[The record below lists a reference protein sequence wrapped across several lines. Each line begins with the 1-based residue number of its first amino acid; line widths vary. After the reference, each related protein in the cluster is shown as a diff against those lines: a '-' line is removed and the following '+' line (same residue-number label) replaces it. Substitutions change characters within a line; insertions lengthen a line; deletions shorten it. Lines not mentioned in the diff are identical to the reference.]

1 MRRRLSCNY
10 PDHNKAKQSKI
21 TKMPP
26 KGANLLEYSDE
37 GRNILSKLSS
47 APLEGFATHTVDTSI
62 NEFMKDATTT
72 VEKGRDYLLW
82 HLLNVEETLE
92 DVAENAII
100 DGGYDEGI
108 DAYIIDFEEK
118 IIRLFQSKYG
128 ISHSIGE
135 IDKFVQDVERLKE
148 KEQSK
153 LKRDELQY
161 LWKHLNDKKMKVELV
176 YITDQFVDDYQNDK
190 VKVMGRQQVYETL
203 WERVKKPA
211 KGQNASLRILKQPL
225 EHKNCKVCVVSAFD
239 LAELV
244 EKNEH
249 YIFESNIRKHLG
261 GKGSIN
267 KKISK
272 TLEDDPHNFFEWN
285 NGITITV
292 DDVSIKNN
300 ELFLKGA
307 QIVNG
312 AQTSK
317 SILDKKN
324 KANNIDAE
332 VLVTVIKTK
341 DEEHQRKI
349 TKYRNSQNA
358 VKGKDYVSLQ
368 DYFIS
373 IHQQLTRF
381 NYCFE
386 HQQGYWMNLKP
397 SDRVKF
403 QGHEMFNRYLPEV
416 KDRFRIKDDS
426 AIASFVSYFIQKPNE
441 VYGGISKYLPNGSK
455 YEAVFNDELECNCRY
470 FLFPHLIREFAKHQ
484 LGYDRKSAQNKNK
497 RYAQSLFVAVT
508 ARIIHKNILRNNEDF
523 KNDIVEL
530 EKIIQNF
537 GLCEKILRVTDR
549 VVTKF
554 LEDSA
559 VESKIE
565 ESGTAHNFFSNN
577 VYSNEMLKIIDR
589 KISQESEEIDFIKK
603 TISDI

>member
-1 MRRRLSCNY
+1 
-10 PDHNKAKQSKI
+10 
-21 TKMPP
+21 MPP
-26 KGANLLEYSDE
+26 KGTNLLEYSE
-37 GRNILSKLSS
+37 QGRDILSKFSS
-47 APLEGFATHTVDTSI
+47 APLEGFATHSVDVSI
-62 NEFMKDATTT
+62 SEFMKDSNTT

-82 HLLNVEETLE
+82 HLINVEEVLQ
-92 DVAENAII
+92 DIAENAII

-108 DAYIIDFEEK
+108 DAYLIDSDEK
-118 IIRLFQSKYG
+118 RIRLFQSKYG
-128 ISHSIGE
+128 SAHSIGA
-135 IDKFVQDVERLKE
+135 IDQFVQDVSRLKE

-161 LWKHLNDKKMKVELV
+161 LWKILNDKKMKVDLV
-176 YITDQFVDDYQNDK
+176 YITDQCVDDYQNDK
-190 VKVMGRQQVYETL
+190 VRVMGKQQVYQTL
-203 WERVKKPA
+203 WERIKKPA
-211 KGQNASLRILKQPL
+211 RGQNASLRILKQPL

-267 KKISK
+267 KKIST

-300 ELFLKGA
+300 ELYLKGA

-317 SILDKKN
+317 SILDKKK
-324 KANNIDAE
+324 KANNVDAE

-368 DYFIS
+368 DYFVS
-373 IHQQLTRF
+373 IHHMLATRLD
-381 NYCFE
+381 YCFE
-386 HQQGYWMNLKP
+386 HQQGLWLNLSVAEKA
-397 SDRVKF
+397 KF
-403 QGHEMFNRYLPEV
+403 QGNEMYNKYLPDT
-416 KDRFRIKDDS
+416 KDRCRIKDDS
-426 AIASFVSYFIQKPNE
+426 AIASFVSYFVQKPNE
-441 VYGGISKYLPNGSK
+441 VYGGIAKYLPNGAK
-455 YEAVFNDELECNCRY
+455 YENVFDDELECDYRY
-470 FLFPHLIREFAKHQ
+470 FLFPHLIREFAKNQ
-484 LGYDRKSAQNKNK
+484 LGYDRKSTQNKNK

-508 ARIIHKNILRNNEDF
+508 ARIIHKNILAKHDDF
-523 KNDIVEL
+523 KSDITEL
-530 EKIIQNF
+530 EKIMKNF
-537 GLCEKILRVTDR
+537 RLCEKILHVADK

-559 VESKIE
+559 VETKIE
-565 ESGTAHNFFSNN
+565 ESNTAHNFFSNQ
-577 VYSNEMLKIIDR
+577 VYGNDMLKIIDR
-589 KISQESEEIDFIKK
+589 KICQEAEDIGFIKK
-603 TISDI
+603 TVFGI

>member
-1 MRRRLSCNY
+1 
-10 PDHNKAKQSKI
+10 
-21 TKMPP
+21 MPP
-26 KGANLLEYSDE
+26 KGANLLEYSEE
-37 GRNILSKLSS
+37 GRNILSKFTN
-47 APLEGFATHTVDTSI
+47 APLEGFATHAVDVSI
-62 NEFMKDATTT
+62 SEFMKDSTTT

-82 HLLNVEETLE
+82 HLINVEGVLE
-92 DVAENAII
+92 DSAENAII

-108 DAYIIDFEEK
+108 DAYLLDSEEK
-118 IIRLFQSKYG
+118 KIRLFQSKFG
-128 ISHSIGE
+128 SSHSIGE
-135 IDKFVQDVERLKE
+135 VDQFVQDVIRLKE

-153 LKRDELQY
+153 LKRNELQY
-161 LWKHLNDKKMKVELV
+161 LWKILNDKKMKLELV

-190 VKVMGRQQVYETL
+190 VRVMGRQQVYETL
-203 WERVKKPA
+203 WERIKKPA
-211 KGQNASLRILKQPL
+211 KGQNANLRILKQPL

-272 TLEDDPHNFFEWN
+272 TLEEDPQNFFEWN

-292 DDVSIKNN
+292 DDISIKNN

-317 SILDKKN
+317 SILDKKK
-324 KANNIDAE
+324 KANNVDAE
-332 VLVTVIKTK
+332 VLVTIIKTK
-341 DEEHQRKI
+341 DEEHQRKN

-373 IHQQLTRF
+373 IHHMLARF

-386 HQQGYWMNLKP
+386 HQQGLWLNLAP
-397 SDRVKF
+397 SEKINF
-403 QGHEMFNRYLPEV
+403 QGDETFNKYLPDV
-416 KDRFRIKDDS
+416 KDRSRIKDDS

-455 YEAVFNDELECNCRY
+455 YETVFNDELECDYRY

-484 LGYDRKSAQNKNK
+484 LGYDRKNNQNKNK

-508 ARIIHKNILRNNEDF
+508 ARIIHKNILQKNDDY
-523 KNDIVEL
+523 KNDIIEL

-537 GLCEKILRVTDR
+537 GLSEKILRVTDR
-549 VVTKF
+549 VITKF

-565 ESGTAHNFFSNN
+565 ESNTAHNFFSNN

-589 KISQESEEIDFIKK
+589 KISQESEEIKFIKK
-603 TISDI
+603 TIFGI

>member
-1 MRRRLSCNY
+1 
-10 PDHNKAKQSKI
+10 
-21 TKMPP
+21 MPP
-26 KGANLLEYSDE
+26 KGANLLEYSEE
-37 GRNILSKLSS
+37 GRNILSKFTN
-47 APLEGFATHTVDTSI
+47 APLEGFATHAVDVSI
-62 NEFMKDATTT
+62 SEFMKDSTTT

-82 HLLNVEETLE
+82 HLINVEGVLE
-92 DVAENAII
+92 DSAENAII

-108 DAYIIDFEEK
+108 DAYLLDSEEK
-118 IIRLFQSKYG
+118 KIRLFQSKFG
-128 ISHSIGE
+128 SSHSIGE
-135 IDKFVQDVERLKE
+135 VDQFVQDVIRLKE

-153 LKRDELQY
+153 LKRNELQY
-161 LWKHLNDKKMKVELV
+161 LWKILNDKKMKLELV

-190 VKVMGRQQVYETL
+190 VRVMGRQQVYETL
-203 WERVKKPA
+203 WERIKKPA

-272 TLEDDPHNFFEWN
+272 TLEYDPQNFFEWN

-373 IHQQLTRF
+373 IHQQLTKF

-386 HQQGYWMNLKP
+386 HQQGLWLNLAP
-397 SDRVKF
+397 SEKAKF
-403 QGHEMFNRYLPEV
+403 QGDETLNKYLPEV
-416 KDRFRIKDDS
+416 KDRCRIKDDS
-426 AIASFVSYFIQKPNE
+426 AIASFVSYFEQKPNE
-441 VYGGISKYLPNGSK
+441 VYGGIGKYLPTGAK
-455 YEAVFNDELECNCRY
+455 YETVFNDELECDFRY
-470 FLFPHLIREFAKHQ
+470 FLFPHLIREYAKNE
-484 LGYDRKSAQNKNK
+484 LEYDRKNIQHRNK

-508 ARIIHKNILRNNEDF
+508 ARIIHKNILAKNDDF
-523 KNDIVEL
+523 KNDINEL
-530 EKIIQNF
+530 EKIMQNF
-537 GLCEKILRVTDR
+537 GLCKKILLVTDKI
-549 VVTKF
+549 VTKF

-559 VESKIE
+559 VEAKIE
-565 ESGTAHNFFSNN
+565 ESNTAHNFFSNQ
-577 VYSNEMLKIIDR
+577 VYGSDMLKIIDR
-589 KISQESEEIDFIKK
+589 KIRQEQNEIDFIKK
-603 TISDI
+603 TVSVI